1 MKVVVDTMPKKA
13 SDCLFA
19 KYGESG
25 ILHCGLRGYVCCQ
38 LESNSKC
45 EHLLPMNGM
54 EFIIGQQARCGR

>member
-1 MKVVVDTMPKKA
+1 MRIVVDTMPKKS

-25 ILHCGLRGYVCCQ
+25 IIHCGLKGYVCCQ

-45 EHLLPMNGM
+45 EHLIPMNGM
-54 EFIIGQQARCGR
+54 KFISKQQAIYGR